1 MTPAL
6 RIAVADDEPRMRD
19 YYQDTLPLLGHR
31 VTCAAPT
38 GQDLVRCCRDAR
50 PDLVITDI
58 RMPDMDGIEA
68 ARVVDRGTHR
78 AGGPVERV

>member
-31 VTCAAPT
+31 VTCAARPAGIWSGVAETLAPT
-38 GQDLVRCCRDAR
+38 
-50 PDLVITDI
+50 
-58 RMPDMDGIEA
+58 
-68 ARVVDRGTHR
+68 
-78 AGGPVERV
+78 